1 MRIPPLLRRPGKM
14 ILCAVL
20 LAVTSGAAL
29 LFALQAWLDG
39 IALEHSMDAYAY
51 VGTVTYEAP
60 FTENS
65 TITEDLQTSMD
76 LAVLDEEI
84 VSLIQNSEYVT
95 SFDTRSTLAGLVE
108 GIYTVPDRMITT
120 ARLNQHYFIEATVLS
135 MFDSTEFS
143 GLCYDFYTL
152 RLEKQWG
159 GDMLMQG
166 ALNLF
171 LYRSAEEDP
180 LTPGSRVFLVGCY
193 SADGNGVRTD
203 YTMTYTRDAVAISGE
218 RYANSILMNNAVAI
232 IPEGVDSE
240 SWIMAYMEEN
250 GLLPLYESYC
260 SLEKAVT
267 VRQVSDLV
275 MHPYFSSG
283 RIFMESGRAIEPSD
297 EGKKVCVISQ
307 GLSIRN
313 RLNVGDT
320 IRLAVADG
328 CYTTSGLSSSANGWE
343 SGFPMESEELL
354 TYEDF
359 AEYEIVGIFSQISRK
374 ISDPL
379 FLDQNDIFIPAD
391 EESSGPVRSY
401 NFSFR
406 VEGIGYES
414 FKEELNAVL
423 SDEGY
428 RLKFL
433 DTGWDEVEDTFFLL
447 QDRRKIMLF
456 SAAAAFSLAAILF
469 AVLTH
474 RNCQYTYGIQRLLG
488 GTKRESA
495 GEYVAAFCTAGFPG
509 MLVAV
514 LAALGGYMLWMRTAM
529 EEVLTMA
536 LPTSAECVLML
547 SQVAFA
553 ELILSVLI
561 LAVLGIIA
569 ERRGLLR
576 LIRR

>member
-1 MRIPPLLRRPGKM
+1 
-14 ILCAVL
+14 
-20 LAVTSGAAL
+20 
-29 LFALQAWLDG
+29 
-39 IALEHSMDAYAY
+39 
-51 VGTVTYEAP
+51 
-60 FTENS
+60 
-65 TITEDLQTSMD
+65 
-76 LAVLDEEI
+76 
-84 VSLIQNSEYVT
+84 
-95 SFDTRSTLAGLVE
+95 
-108 GIYTVPDRMITT
+108 
-120 ARLNQHYFIEATVLS
+120 
-135 MFDSTEFS
+135 
-143 GLCYDFYTL
+143 
-152 RLEKQWG
+152 
-159 GDMLMQG
+159 
-166 ALNLF
+166 
-171 LYRSAEEDP
+171 
-180 LTPGSRVFLVGCY
+180 
-193 SADGNGVRTD
+193 
-203 YTMTYTRDAVAISGE
+203 
-218 RYANSILMNNAVAI
+218 
-232 IPEGVDSE
+232 
-240 SWIMAYMEEN
+240 
-250 GLLPLYESYC
+250 
-260 SLEKAVT
+260 
-267 VRQVSDLV
+267 
-275 MHPYFSSG
+275 
-283 RIFMESGRAIEPSD
+283 MESGRAIEPSD

>member
-1 MRIPPLLRRPGKM
+1 MGK
-14 ILCAVL
+14 
-20 LAVTSGAAL
+20 
-29 LFALQAWLDG
+29 
-39 IALEHSMDAYAY
+39 
-51 VGTVTYEAP
+51 
-60 FTENS
+60 
-65 TITEDLQTSMD
+65 
-76 LAVLDEEI
+76 
-84 VSLIQNSEYVT
+84 
-95 SFDTRSTLAGLVE
+95 
-108 GIYTVPDRMITT
+108 
-120 ARLNQHYFIEATVLS
+120 
-135 MFDSTEFS
+135 
-143 GLCYDFYTL
+143 
-152 RLEKQWG
+152 
-159 GDMLMQG
+159 
-166 ALNLF
+166 
-171 LYRSAEEDP
+171 
-180 LTPGSRVFLVGCY
+180 
-193 SADGNGVRTD
+193 
-203 YTMTYTRDAVAISGE
+203 
-218 RYANSILMNNAVAI
+218 
-232 IPEGVDSE
+232 
-240 SWIMAYMEEN
+240 
-250 GLLPLYESYC
+250 
-260 SLEKAVT
+260 
-267 VRQVSDLV
+267 
-275 MHPYFSSG
+275 
-283 RIFMESGRAIEPSD
+283 
-297 EGKKVCVISQ
+297 
-307 GLSIRN
+307 
-313 RLNVGDT
+313 
-320 IRLAVADG
+320 
-328 CYTTSGLSSSANGWE
+328 
-343 SGFPMESEELL
+343 
-354 TYEDF
+354 
-359 AEYEIVGIFSQISRK
+359 
-374 ISDPL
+374 PL